1 MFDRF
6 AILATIAF
14 ALAACG
20 GGGSGSQSNMMPP
33 MTPTEPAAP
42 ERELSVGAGLTIGS
56 QSPIHATTA
65 ADTRV
70 ARLANPTNKFRAY
83 SASIVRNFS
92 AATAKISD
100 RYSINAVRSDGD
112 YGLHVTYGDKEGTP
126 TETEIHFPKTLVD
139 EHGSFAHEELGYWL
153 WALSST
159 PFNGMNYA
167 STTDGHVAWIGSTV
181 WQSHGGGRFMA
192 VYGLETPTDA
202 LPTGQ
207 ATYSGIGYAEMFD
220 NSLGTV
226 AFDTGRTRLN
236 YDVTLNV
243 DFADN
248 SLTGRIDM
256 TQIRR
261 PGSDDRET
269 FTGTGFDVTGG
280 AIVDGQFT
288 ASLTGTDANP
298 NAPLADSMRGFE
310 GDAVGA
316 FYGPAGGTAGGVIT
330 AERNM
335 DGVHRVMMGTMYGA
349 QDSDN

>member
-1 MFDRF
+1 MFNRF

-20 GGGSGSQSNMMPP
+20 GGSGSQSNMMSP
-33 MTPTEPAAP
+33 MTPTEQTPPNA
-42 ERELSVGAGLTIGS
+42 ELSLGAGLTIGS
-56 QSPIHATTA
+56 HDPIHATTA

-70 ARLANPTNKFRAY
+70 ARLADPSNKFRAY
-83 SASIVRNFS
+83 SASLRRSTS
-92 AATAKISD
+92 AGTAEISD
-100 RYSINAVRSDGD
+100 RFSITSVRSDGN
-112 YGLHVTYGDKEGTP
+112 YGLHVTYGDKQATP
-126 TETEIHFPKTLVD
+126 TETEISLPATLLD
-139 EHGSFAHEELGYWL
+139 QQGTFAYEEMGYWL
-153 WALSST
+153 WALSSI

-167 STTDGHVAWIGSTV
+167 STDDGHVAWIGS
-181 WQSHGGGRFMA
+181 QGPDGRRVFA
-192 VYGLETPTDA
+192 VYGLETPKDA
-202 LPTGQ
+202 LPTGT
-207 ATYSGIGYAEMFD
+207 ADYSGIGYAEMFD
-220 NSLGTV
+220 NSLGDV
-226 AFDTGRTRLN
+226 GSSTGRTRLN
-236 YDVTLNV
+236 YNVTLNV

-261 PGSDDRET
+261 PGSNDRET

-288 ASLTGTDANP
+288 ASLTGTDDNP

-335 DGVHRVMMGTMYGA
+335 EGVHRVMMGTMYGA

>member
-1 MFDRF
+1 MFNRF
-6 AILATIAF
+6 AILVTIAF

-33 MTPTEPAAP
+33 TTPTEPAPP
-42 ERELSVGAGLTIGS
+42 ERELSLGAGLTIGG
-56 QSPIHATTA
+56 QNPIHATTA

-70 ARLANPTNKFRAY
+70 ARHADPSNKFRAY
-83 SASIVRNFS
+83 SASLIRDFD
-92 AATAKISD
+92 TDTTRISD
-100 RYSINAVRSDGD
+100 RYSIDAVRSDGD

-126 TETEIHFPKTLVD
+126 TETEIHFPKTLLRD
-139 EHGSFAHEELGYWL
+139 DGTFAYEELGYWL
-153 WALSST
+153 WALSSV
-159 PFNGMNYA
+159 PFNGMNYSNPRNA
-167 STTDGHVAWIGSTV
+167 YLQFIGSTGV
-181 WQSHGGGRFMA
+181 GGRRIMA
-192 VYGLETPTDA
+192 AYGLETPTDA
-202 LPTGQ
+202 LPTGT
-207 ATYSGIGYAEMFD
+207 ATYSGLGYAEMFD
-220 NSLGTV
+220 NSLGDVGTFT
-226 AFDTGRTRLN
+226 ARTRLN
-236 YDVTLNV
+236 YGVTLNV

-261 PGSDDRET
+261 PGSNNRET

-316 FYGPAGGTAGGVIT
+316 FYGPAGEIAGGVFT

-335 DGVHRVMMGTMYGA
+335 EGVHRVMMGTIYGA
-349 QDSDN
+349 QDGDN